1 MFIATVDSNGEVPTG
16 VYHQESKGV
25 MSMKTIKLSL
35 LLALGIAAGAYA
47 VEKGDREVTFAVGC
61 YDVGASALQGQPGV
75 ISVEKG
81 WHGGREVDRV
91 VFDPAKI
98 SVPAMEERL
107 KGAGTY
113 IGTEPSS
120 SRDQGRGNQP

>member
-1 MFIATVDSNGEVPTG
+1 MG
-16 VYHQESKGV
+16 
-25 MSMKTIKLSL
+25 MKTTELSVL
-35 LLALGIAAGAYA
+35 LLALGLVSSAYGA
-47 VEKGDREVTFAVGC
+47 ESGEREVTFAVGC

-91 VFDPAKI
+91 VYDPAKVT
-98 SVPAMEERL
+98 VPAMEERL

-113 IGTEPSS
+113 IGTEGAASG
-120 SRDQGRGNQP
+120 DHGRGK

>member
-1 MFIATVDSNGEVPTG
+1 
-16 VYHQESKGV
+16 
-25 MSMKTIKLSL
+25 MKTLRMSVL
-35 LLALGIAAGAYA
+35 LLALGLVSTAYA
-47 VEKGDREVTFAVGC
+47 AESNDKEVTFAVGC

-81 WHGGREVDRV
+81 WHRGREVDRV
-91 VFDPAKI
+91 VFDPAKT

-107 KGAGTY
+107 KGANTY
-113 IGTEPSS
+113 IGTEPAT